1 MKYFSIAIDGP
12 AGAGKSTIAKMIA
25 KKLNIIYVDT
35 GAMYR
40 TVALYCIK
48 HGIQCTDKDNVEKI
62 LNQIEIKILYKD
74 HTQRIFLNDED
85 VSDIIRTQ
93 EISQGAS
100 DVATIQAVRVKMVEL
115 QRNLAKSASVVMDGR
130 DIGTHV
136 LPNADLK
143 IFLTASVEERASR
156 RYKELT
162 QKGIEC
168 SLSKIKEE
176 IEARDKNDTC
186 RECSPLRKAE
196 DAVEVDTTG
205 KTIQEVVDQIISLI
219 PKQYD
224 INNDDTI

>member
-130 DIGTHV
+130 DIGTYV

-186 RECSPLRKAE
+186 RECSPLRKA
-196 DAVEVDTTG
+196 
-205 KTIQEVVDQIISLI
+205 
-219 PKQYD
+219 
-224 INNDDTI
+224 

>member
-130 DIGTHV
+130 DIGTYV

>member
-115 QRNLAKSASVVMDGR
+115 QRNLAKSASVVMDG
-130 DIGTHV
+130 
-136 LPNADLK
+136 
-143 IFLTASVEERASR
+143 
-156 RYKELT
+156 
-162 QKGIEC
+162 
-168 SLSKIKEE
+168 
-176 IEARDKNDTC
+176 
-186 RECSPLRKAE
+186 
-196 DAVEVDTTG
+196 
-205 KTIQEVVDQIISLI
+205 
-219 PKQYD
+219 
-224 INNDDTI
+224 

>member
-25 KKLNIIYVDT
+25 KKLNIIYIDT

-40 TVALYCIK
+40 AVALYCIN
-48 HGIQCTDKDNVEKI
+48 HGIQCTDKNNVEKI
-62 LNQIEIKILYKD
+62 LDQIEIKILYKD